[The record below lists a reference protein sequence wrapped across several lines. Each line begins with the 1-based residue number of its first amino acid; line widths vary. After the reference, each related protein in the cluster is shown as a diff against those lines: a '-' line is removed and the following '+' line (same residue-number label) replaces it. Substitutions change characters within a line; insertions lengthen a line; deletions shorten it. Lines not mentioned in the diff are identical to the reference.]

1 MREVR
6 IRGEMIRLGELL
18 KLAGVVGTG
27 GEAKHLLASTEVR
40 VNGELESRRGRQLRA
55 GELVRHALATVF
67 REVDVQDP
75 ALAGVSVTVTEVRAS
90 PDLRH
95 ATVFVE
101 PLGGGHADE
110 VTAENDA
117 VTTIAVTTVSTPAVA
132 TGTTWWGCP
141 QKLPHP
147 ANGPGDVSHTNE
159 EPQSSIPCSD
169 ELRESRAV
177 APKASATTNNKQM
190 PKPAIIARQ
199 LPSTPEE

>member
-1 MREVR
+1 MKRCPPWSPRKMHRMLGGLRLLDPCSSPRVSR
-6 IRGEMIRLGELL
+6 ALNGRTRGQT
-18 KLAGVVGTG
+18 KSCG
-27 GEAKHLLASTEVR
+27 GRS
-40 VNGELESRRGRQLRA
+40 SRRLDLTTTA
-55 GELVRHALATVF
+55 
-67 REVDVQDP
+67 DC
-75 ALAGVSVTVTEVRAS
+75 
-90 PDLRH
+90 PD
-95 ATVFVE
+95 
-101 PLGGGHADE
+101 
-110 VTAENDA
+110 DA

-190 PKPAIIARQ
+190 PKPAITARQ
-199 LPSTPEE
+199 LPSTPEQ